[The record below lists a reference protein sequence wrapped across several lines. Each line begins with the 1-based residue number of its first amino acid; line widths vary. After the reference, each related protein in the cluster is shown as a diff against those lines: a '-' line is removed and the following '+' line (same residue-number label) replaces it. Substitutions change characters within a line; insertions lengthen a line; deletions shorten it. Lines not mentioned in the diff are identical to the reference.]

1 MNFKDEQTKTNEV
14 EEVKDGAAN
23 PAPADSGADGK
34 PADEIQNQQEGTGSV
49 EDIDPASQV
58 EAAMKELGLDKDPE
72 PADDEASDGK
82 EEKDE
87 NDSADAKKEED
98 KPASDKP
105 KTEEEEEA
113 EVLAGV
119 KTERGKERLQ
129 KMLAER
135 KQARTQLEQLQGF
148 IRNSGLDMDAFSNL
162 MAIARMVSSP
172 DPEIQS
178 KGLMALDSVRS
189 ELYKQIGKEAP
200 GVDLLDGFDDLK
212 KKVDSMELSRED
224 ALSIAKGRAVEMRQ
238 AGEMK
243 QKQLIAQE
251 HQRLQ
256 SFGDTAIKAFQQ
268 RSNDPFFSAKVD
280 EIQKYFSKPG
290 MIEQFV
296 RTTPPERWGDSLLWL
311 YDHVQPPAGSASR
324 PAAVSTG
331 TPITTQRARSTG
343 NRVPQGLQDNAD
355 GIMKLMDSMGL

>member
-14 EEVKDGAAN
+14 EEVKDDAAN
-23 PAPADSGADGK
+23 PAPTDSGAEGN
-34 PADEIQNQQEGTGSV
+34 PAEEIQNQQEGTDSG
-49 EDIDPASQV
+49 EEIDPASQV

-72 PADDEASDGK
+72 PADEEPSDS
-82 EEKDE
+82 KDE
-87 NDSADAKKEED
+87 NDSDDAKKGED

-172 DPEIQS
+172 DPETQS

-212 KKVDSMELSRED
+212 KKVDAMELSRED

-238 AGEMK
+238 AEEMK

-296 RTTPPERWGDSLLWL
+296 RTTPPERWVDSLLWL
-311 YDHVQPPAGSASR
+311 YDRVQPPAGSAAR
-324 PAAVSTG
+324 PAPVSTG

-355 GIMKLMDSMGL
+355 GIMKLMESMGL